1 MGRWSRSGLI
11 SASDASARAL
21 FPLRG
26 ALALVFAI
34 FCVVLFKH
42 LSYPLFWNDEAE
54 TAMYATRILEYGYP
68 KVHGPKNTVYELG
81 AHLSVG
87 VKEAHDSYIGNT
99 WAQYYFAAIGAALA
113 EQVEDLYARTRLLR
127 LPFALA
133 GALGLTVFHLGIAA
147 AFGSDRRRRLGY
159 LVFAFGLSILSIS
172 LLLHLREARS
182 YSLALLLLA
191 LSLRVFFSYHFFQR
205 IGPLAYTAWLT
216 LLLFLL
222 FNTFFPAYVALVPVL
237 GLESL
242 RAAWLESTG
251 LRGRLRALLPKAAP
265 LLLSALLLAPVASY
279 FEMVAVAQA
288 VSKSVSWGPNYPEN
302 LGAVLLFFLRYEL
315 LGPALLTKLALI
327 ALLVTRRRSAR
338 AAQGPAALPQRI
350 SSFLSLL
357 FVVYCGV
364 GNINPIF
371 FERYF
376 IVLSPVVTAVF
387 LLDAFALLRALPG
400 AYPHAPRR
408 RLRAIALAGVLACLA
423 PVLWIK
429 RPEIAGRIYELTT
442 PYQGPLD
449 FVIPFLESQ
458 VAHPE
463 HLVIA
468 TNYEAPVYMYY
479 LRSRVLLGYTR
490 TEKARDMKTQPDII
504 IPRMTWKGRPLLHS
518 FREETA
524 YQAVVLDVQDFPTNN
539 IPSLAESPIFHYSHQ
554 FRTRLA
560 EDEESRLMIFIR
572 KGGRGPRRR

>member
-1 MGRWSRSGLI
+1 
-11 SASDASARAL
+11 
-21 FPLRG
+21 
-26 ALALVFAI
+26 
-34 FCVVLFKH
+34 
-42 LSYPLFWNDEAE
+42 
-54 TAMYATRILEYGYP
+54 MYATRILEYGYP
-68 KVHGPKNTVYELG
+68 KVHGPKNTVYEFG
-81 AHLSVG
+81 ARLYVG
-87 VKEAHDSYIGNT
+87 VKEGHDSYIGNT
-99 WAQYYFAAIGAALA
+99 WAQYYFAALGAAPA
-113 EQVEDLYARTRLLR
+113 ERVEDFYAKTRLLR

-133 GALGLTVFHLGIAA
+133 GALGVLVFHLGIAA

-159 LVFAFGLSILSIS
+159 LVFAFGLSTVSIS

-191 LSLRVFFSYHFFQR
+191 LALRVFFSYHYFRR
-205 IGPLAYTAWLT
+205 IGLLAYTAWLT

-242 RAAWLESTG
+242 RAAWVEGTG
-251 LRGRLRALLPKAAP
+251 LRGRARVLAPKAAP
-265 LLLSALLLAPVASY
+265 LLLSALLLVPVIGY
-279 FEMVAVAQA
+279 FEMFAVAQA
-288 VSKSVSWGPNYPEN
+288 LSKSVSWGPDYPEN
-302 LGAVLLFFLRYEL
+302 LEAVLHFFLRYEL
-315 LGPALLTKLALI
+315 LGPALLVKLALLALI
-327 ALLVTRRRSAR
+327 ATQRRSAR

-364 GNINPIF
+364 CNINPIF

-387 LLDAFALLRALPG
+387 LLDAFALVRALPD
-400 AYPHAPRR
+400 AYPRAPRR
-408 RLRAIALAGVLACLA
+408 RLSAIALAGVLACLA

-429 RPEIAGRIYELTT
+429 RPELAGRLYELTT

-463 HLVIA
+463 NLVIA

-479 LRSRVLLGYTR
+479 LGSRVLLGYTR
-490 TEKARDMKTQPDII
+490 VEKARDMKARPDII
-504 IPRMTWKGRPLLHS
+504 IPRMLWGGRPLLDR
-518 FREETA
+518 FREKTA
-524 YQAVVLDVQDFPTNN
+524 YRGVVLDVKDFPTNN
-539 IPSLAESPIFHYSHQ
+539 IPSLAESPVFKYSHQ
-554 FRTRLA
+554 FRTRLP
-560 EDEESRLMIFIR
+560 EDEASRLVIFIQKR
-572 KGGRGPRRR
+572 KRGRL